1 MTMVCVIGIHD
12 TFIIEAAGEYFNLD
26 PLILE
31 DIVNTQNRSKLEE
44 FDDYLILPMKILV
57 IDLNSD

>member
-1 MTMVCVIGIHD
+1 MVSVLGIHD
-12 TFIIEAAGEYFNLD
+12 ASIIEAAGEYFNLD

-31 DIVNTQNRSKLEE
+31 DIVNTLNRSKLEE
-44 FDDYLILPMKILV
+44 FDDYLFLSMKILV

>member
-1 MTMVCVIGIHD
+1 MVSVIGIHD
-12 TFIIEAAGEYFNLD
+12 TFIIEAAREYFNLD